1 MKSDYEYQVN
11 VMTSRIKQLQDDLAE
26 KGEKT
31 QDRKIIR
38 QMEEQYKKLNDK
50 YTQLDR
56 EYSQQ
61 QDAVRDVKRETKQ
74 MLDELKR
81 LAKVNEELLSEKEK
95 VDAHILKLQDEVK
108 EWQMKYEKARI
119 ELRSIKGKL

>member
-1 MKSDYEYQVN
+1 MV
-11 VMTSRIKQLQDDLAE
+11 
-26 KGEKT
+26 
-31 QDRKIIR
+31 R

-50 YTQLDR
+50 YMQLDR

-81 LAKVNEELLSEKEK
+81 LAKINEDLLSEKENA
-95 VDAHILKLQDEVK
+95 DAQILKLQDEVK
-108 EWQMKYEKARI
+108 EWQMKYDKARI
-119 ELRSIKGKL
+119 ELRSIKGKSYSVC